1 MIEKR
6 LKSYS
11 FDRHRLQSLED
22 QLATLPLLRSSSD
35 FSERIDT
42 GGAVFSPVEALV
54 EKREAIEA
62 RIEELRR
69 KLIPV
74 QHLLNFLRETEPVLH
89 LLFERRYIRNMPW
102 DVVANEIGLSLR
114 AAKKLREKLLAIAF
128 DFLST

>member
-22 QLATLPLLRSSSD
+22 QLATLPMLRSSSD
-35 FSERIDT
+35 FTERIDT

-62 RIEELRR
+62 RIKELRR
-69 KLIPV
+69 RLIPME
-74 QHLLNFLRETEPVLH
+74 HFLAFLAEAEPTMLH
-89 LLFERRYIRNMPW
+89 AFELRYIKNTPW
-102 DVVANEIGLSLR
+102 DIVANEIGLSLR

>member
-35 FSERIDT
+35 FSEWVDT
-42 GGAVFSPVEALV
+42 GGSVSNPVEALI

-62 RIEELRR
+62 RIKELRR

-89 LLFERRYIRNMPW
+89 LLFERRYIRNIPW

-114 AAKKLREKLLAIAF
+114 AAKKLREKLLVIASN
-128 DFLST
+128 FLST